1 MIRNNYINCQ
11 QIIWIIDC
19 TWVKIAL
26 HVMRHCGLPRTT
38 YECVFL
44 FLVTDFYAD
53 FSVEKFYR
61 LDKLQLVLK
70 DEWGPL

>member
-1 MIRNNYINCQ
+1 
-11 QIIWIIDC
+11 
-19 TWVKIAL
+19 
-26 HVMRHCGLPRTT
+26 MRHCGLPRTT

-70 DEWGPL
+70 DE